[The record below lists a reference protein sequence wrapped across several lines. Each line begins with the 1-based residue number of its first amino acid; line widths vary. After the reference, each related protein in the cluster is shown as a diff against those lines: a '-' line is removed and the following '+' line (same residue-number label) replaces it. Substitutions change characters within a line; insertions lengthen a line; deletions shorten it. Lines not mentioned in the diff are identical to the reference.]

1 MQLMMECLPC
11 LIRQA
16 VDAAMRA
23 GLTQERRTALMQAI
37 FAELSQRNF
46 SDSPP
51 AMSGWINRKL
61 REFTNVADPYR
72 TQKNL
77 HNALAAELLPE
88 LRQDIARSPDPFYRA
103 LRLAISGNI
112 IDLGAKSGLTDE
124 EIHRSLQQ
132 TMSAPFVNLRSDLKQ
147 AAERAERIL
156 YLTDNAGEIFFDRLL
171 LEQLPK
177 AKVTVAVRGHPV
189 LNDATMEDAHAA
201 GLHELAELTDNGS
214 DAPGTILEEC
224 SADFRALYKDAD
236 LIIAKGQ
243 GNYESLSH
251 RRENLYFL
259 FMAKCPVVAGQL
271 RVAPGTHLVSGPA
284 LEPQAVRESVTC

>member
-1 MQLMMECLPC
+1 MQLMIECLPC
-11 LIRQA
+11 LLRQA
-16 VDAAMRA
+16 VDAALRA
-23 GLTQERRTALMQAI
+23 ELTPEQRTALMQTI
-37 FAELSQRNF
+37 LAELSQRDF

-61 REFTNVADPYR
+61 REFTNVIDPYR

-77 HNALAAELLPE
+77 HNALAAELLPV

-147 AAERAERIL
+147 AVERADKIL

-177 AKVTVAVRGHPV
+177 GKVTVAVRGHPV

-201 GLHELAELTDNGS
+201 GLDELAELIDNGS

-224 SADFRALYKDAD
+224 SSEFRSRYENAD

-251 RRENLYFL
+251 RWRTCIFSLWRNVPWSRGSSAFRRERTLS
-259 FMAKCPVVAGQL
+259 AAQRWSC
-271 RVAPGTHLVSGPA
+271 
-284 LEPQAVRESVTC
+284 